1 MNIKHVLPQ
10 GKPRGSV
17 KSDMDMQHHLT
28 GKERREYVEWKK
40 EREKIDMIRMERQKT
55 AEGDWRREWDREKDE
70 QA

>member
-1 MNIKHVLPQ
+1 
-10 GKPRGSV
+10 
-17 KSDMDMQHHLT
+17 MQLHMT